1 MLVCWSNVGH
11 RPTFK
16 NVVPVRDIDVYMY
29 LCWYVGPFRLLFFYP
44 FFHENGRM
52 ERPTHQQTNIGPKFL
67 EILCAGKDLNVGC
80 THQHST

>member
-1 MLVCWSNVGH
+1 MYICIYVGMLV
-11 RPTFK
+11 
-16 NVVPVRDIDVYMY
+16 
-29 LCWYVGPFRLLFFYP
+29 LLGFFFFYH

-67 EILCAGKDLNVGC
+67 EILYAGKDLNVGC